1 MSNKHIEI
9 ETVLVSDHVLEEVYD
24 WFSHYK
30 SIENAESGADREYGY
45 ESDYLE
51 EYTFNEMLTYV
62 LKYMR

>member
-1 MSNKHIEI
+1 MNNKHVEI
-9 ETVLVSDHVLEEVYD
+9 ESVMVSDHVLEEVYE

-30 SIENAESGADREYGY
+30 SIENAESGADREYDY
-45 ESDYLE
+45 EPDYLE